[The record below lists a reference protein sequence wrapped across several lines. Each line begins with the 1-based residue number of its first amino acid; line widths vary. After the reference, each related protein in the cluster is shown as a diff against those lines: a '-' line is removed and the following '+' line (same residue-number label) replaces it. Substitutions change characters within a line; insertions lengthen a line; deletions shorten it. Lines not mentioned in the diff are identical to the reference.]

1 MLLLLVGFCTGFIF
15 WGIVTAVL
23 ISGAVIVDEDNSA
36 IKVTFESTKK
46 LLKSKYVVLKV
57 IHGHI
62 NGPRE

>member
-1 MLLLLVGFCTGFIF
+1 MFLLIIGFIVGMIF
-15 WGIVTAVL
+15 WGVIVAIL
-23 ISGAVIVDEDNSA
+23 ISGAIIVDEDNSA

-62 NGPRE
+62 SDPRE